1 MVLAFSFLR
10 SIQKQSPPS
19 FLQTS
24 TTMLYQELLDG
35 LMAPASNISLMCCL
49 TSSSKGG
56 GMHRKCSLKSL
67 LSSTSILCLIV
78 LVQPS
83 SFLSNENTSWYSW
96 MSSHAC
102 CTNSSGHS
110 SRASKFNSFST
121 LTCLSALVN
130 GFLVMP
136 CSSSN
141 ASRVTEW
148 RLLFGILLAV

>member
-1 MVLAFSFLR
+1 ME
-10 SIQKQSPPS
+10 KCSPLS

-24 TTMLYQELLDG
+24 TTTLHQGPLDG

-56 GMHRKCSLKSL
+56 GIHQKCSLKGS
-67 LSSTSILCLIV
+67 LSSTSILCFTV
-78 LVQPS
+78 LVHPS

-96 MSSHAC
+96 ISSQAC

-110 SRASKFNSFST
+110 SRVSKFNSFST
-121 LTCLSALVN
+121 LTCLSALIY

-136 CSSSN
+136 CS
-141 ASRVTEW
+141 
-148 RLLFGILLAV
+148 

>member
-1 MVLAFSFLR
+1 M
-10 SIQKQSPPS
+10 QKCSPPS

-24 TTMLYQELLDG
+24 TTMLHQGLLDG
-35 LMAPASNISLMCCL
+35 LMAPASNISSMCCL

-56 GMHRKCSLKSL
+56 GICQKCSLKGL
-67 LSSTSILCLIV
+67 LSSTSILCFTV
-78 LVQPS
+78 LVHPS

-96 MSSHAC
+96 MSSHTC

-110 SRASKFNSFST
+110 SRVSKFNSFST

-136 CSSSN
+136 CS
-141 ASRVTEW
+141 
-148 RLLFGILLAV
+148 